1 VPGVAEGA
9 NSLAEAALQRLEQ
22 WQVPSRE
29 IERLKDSGKPQ
40 QLVEIDAPA
49 SGYVTAR
56 QALPNAFAQPS
67 TALYSIAGLST
78 VWVNAEMYQNQIGG
92 LAPGD
97 GASITVDTFP
107 GRVFHGSVDFIYPVV
122 DSTTRTVKVRF
133 AFPNPGLE
141 LKPGMFVNVDLRQP
155 LGTHV
160 VIPASGVLQTGTRQ
174 IAFIARGGGYLQ
186 PQPVELGPM
195 VGDNYIVLRGLKPG
209 QRVVTSANFLIDSE
223 SQLQAALGS
232 FAPPPPGAGAA
243 AAMNRPAAQLA
254 FTTSPTPPRKG
265 TNTLRA

>member
-1 VPGVAEGA
+1 TQDIRTVGNVAVDERLLSTVQLRFSGWIQQVFVDSRYQFVHRGEPLFTIYSPDLLTTEQEYLIARQDQQALAHSPVPGVAEGA

-160 VIPASGVLQTGTRQ
+160 V
-174 IAFIARGGGYLQ
+174 
-186 PQPVELGPM
+186 
-195 VGDNYIVLRGLKPG
+195 
-209 QRVVTSANFLIDSE
+209 
-223 SQLQAALGS
+223 
-232 FAPPPPGAGAA
+232 
-243 AAMNRPAAQLA
+243 
-254 FTTSPTPPRKG
+254 
-265 TNTLRA
+265 